1 MRTNT
6 FTLKMSKKSN
16 AELEGIIQDKS
27 SYTEEALQAV
37 IWELENRN
45 LIEKDEI
52 ILEETAA
59 VEGVQFSE
67 KINKNNESVFEEFE
81 NPILYSKKAVQGFTI
96 FFGPLF
102 GAVLLMFNLKA
113 VNKPKAR
120 MQVLVFG
127 IGYTL
132 FSFVGLNYLPKMFLI
147 TLIFNVIGYVVLVEY
162 FWNQN
167 LGKELQY
174 KTKEITK
181 ALIIS
186 LLFTLI
192 MLFILISNNG
202 IPGMKL

>member
-59 VEGVQFSE
+59 VEGVQISE

-174 KTKEITK
+174 TTKEITK

>member
-1 MRTNT
+1 M
-6 FTLKMSKKSN
+6 LKKSN
-16 AELEGIIQDKS
+16 AELEHILEAKDI
-27 SYTEEALQAV
+27 YTDEAIQAV

-59 VEGVQFSE
+59 VEGVQISE

-174 KTKEITK
+174 TTKEITK

>member
-132 FSFVGLNYLPKMFLI
+132 FSFVGLNYLPKMFLMYY
-147 TLIFNVIGYVVLVEY
+147 TDIG
-162 FWNQN
+162 
-167 LGKELQY
+167 
-174 KTKEITK
+174 
-181 ALIIS
+181 
-186 LLFTLI
+186 
-192 MLFILISNNG
+192 
-202 IPGMKL
+202 

>member
-1 MRTNT
+1 MRKNT

>member
-52 ILEETAA
+52 ILAETAA
-59 VEGVQFSE
+59 VEGVQISE
-67 KINKNNESVFEEFE
+67 KINKNNESVFEGFE

-174 KTKEITK
+174 TTKEITK

>member
-59 VEGVQFSE
+59 VEGVQIAE
-67 KINKNNESVFEEFE
+67 KINEKNESVFEEFE

-102 GAVLLMFNLKA
+102 GVVLLMFNLKA

-132 FSFVGLNYLPKMFLI
+132 FSFVGLSYLPKMFFI
-147 TLIFNVIGYVVLVEY
+147 TLIFNLIGYVVLVEY

-174 KTKEITK
+174 TTKEITK
-181 ALIIS
+181 PLIIS
-186 LLFTLI
+186 LL
-192 MLFILISNNG
+192 ILALVIFLQFLP
-202 IPGMKL
+202 IILDA

>member
-27 SYTEEALQAV
+27 SYTKEALQAV

-52 ILEETAA
+52 RLEETAA
-59 VEGVQFSE
+59 VEGVQISE
-67 KINKNNESVFEEFE
+67 KINEKNESVFEEFE
-81 NPILYSKKAVQGFTI
+81 KPILYSKKAVQGFTI

-113 VNKPKAR
+113 VNKSKAR

-132 FSFVGLNYLPKMFLI
+132 LSFVGLSYLPKMFFI

-174 KTKEITK
+174 TTKEITK
-181 ALIIS
+181 PLIIS
-186 LLFTLI
+186 LLILALV
-192 MLFILISNNG
+192 LFLQFLPIILDA
-202 IPGMKL
+202 

>member
-59 VEGVQFSE
+59 VEGVQIAE
-67 KINKNNESVFEEFE
+67 KINEKNESVFEEFE

-102 GAVLLMFNLKA
+102 GVALLMFNLKA

-132 FSFVGLNYLPKMFLI
+132 FSFVGLSYLPKMFFI
-147 TLIFNVIGYVVLVEY
+147 TLIFNLIGYVVLVEY

-174 KTKEITK
+174 TTKEITK
-181 ALIIS
+181 PLIIS
-186 LLFTLI
+186 LL
-192 MLFILISNNG
+192 ILALVIFLQFLP
-202 IPGMKL
+202 IILDA

>member
-1 MRTNT
+1 MRKNT

-59 VEGVQFSE
+59 VEGVQISE
-67 KINKNNESVFEEFE
+67 KINKNNESVFEGFE

-174 KTKEITK
+174 TTKEITK

>member
-59 VEGVQFSE
+59 VEGVQIAE
-67 KINKNNESVFEEFE
+67 KINEKNESVFEEFE

-113 VNKPKAR
+113 VNKSKAR

-132 FSFVGLNYLPKMFLI
+132 LSFVGLSYLPKMFFI

-174 KTKEITK
+174 TTKEITK
-181 ALIIS
+181 PLIIS
-186 LLFTLI
+186 LL
-192 MLFILISNNG
+192 ILALVIFLQFLP
-202 IPGMKL
+202 IILDA

>member
-52 ILEETAA
+52 ILAETAA
-59 VEGVQFSE
+59 VEGVQISE

-174 KTKEITK
+174 TTKEITK

>member
-27 SYTEEALQAV
+27 SYTKEALQAV

-52 ILEETAA
+52 RLEETAA
-59 VEGVQFSE
+59 VEGVQISE
-67 KINKNNESVFEEFE
+67 KINEKNESVFEEFE
-81 NPILYSKKAVQGFTI
+81 KPILYSKKAVQGFTI

-113 VNKPKAR
+113 VNKSKAR

-132 FSFVGLNYLPKMFLI
+132 LSFVGLSYLPKMFFI

-174 KTKEITK
+174 TTKEITK
-181 ALIIS
+181 PLIIS

>member
-27 SYTEEALQAV
+27 SYTKEALQAV

-52 ILEETAA
+52 RLEETAA
-59 VEGVQFSE
+59 VEGVQISE
-67 KINKNNESVFEEFE
+67 KINEKNESVFEEFE
-81 NPILYSKKAVQGFTI
+81 KPILYSKKAVQGFTI

-113 VNKPKAR
+113 VNKSKAR

-132 FSFVGLNYLPKMFLI
+132 LSFVGLSYLPKMFFI

-174 KTKEITK
+174 TTKEITK
-181 ALIIS
+181 PLIIS
-186 LLFTLI
+186 LL
-192 MLFILISNNG
+192 ILALVIFLQFLP
-202 IPGMKL
+202 IILDA

>member
-59 VEGVQFSE
+59 VEGVQISE
-67 KINKNNESVFEEFE
+67 KINEKNESVFEEFE

-113 VNKPKAR
+113 VNKSKAR

-132 FSFVGLNYLPKMFLI
+132 LSFVGLSYLPKMFFI

-174 KTKEITK
+174 TTKEITK
-181 ALIIS
+181 PLIIS

>member
-59 VEGVQFSE
+59 VEGVQISE
-67 KINKNNESVFEEFE
+67 KINEKNESVFEEFE
-81 NPILYSKKAVQGFTI
+81 KPILYSKKAVQGFTI

-113 VNKPKAR
+113 VNKSKAR

-132 FSFVGLNYLPKMFLI
+132 LSFVGLSYLPKMFFI

-174 KTKEITK
+174 TTKEITK
-181 ALIIS
+181 PLIIS
-186 LLFTLI
+186 LL
-192 MLFILISNNG
+192 ILALVIFLQFLP
-202 IPGMKL
+202 IILDA

>member
-1 MRTNT
+1 
-6 FTLKMSKKSN
+6 MSKKSN

-27 SYTEEALQAV
+27 SYTKEALQAV

-52 ILEETAA
+52 RLEETAA
-59 VEGVQFSE
+59 VEGVQISE
-67 KINKNNESVFEEFE
+67 KINEKNESVFEEFE
-81 NPILYSKKAVQGFTI
+81 KPILYSKKAVQGFTI

-113 VNKPKAR
+113 VNKSKAR

-132 FSFVGLNYLPKMFLI
+132 LSFVGLSYLPKMFFI

-174 KTKEITK
+174 TTKEITK
-181 ALIIS
+181 PLIIS

>member
-1 MRTNT
+1 MRTNS

-16 AELEGIIQDKS
+16 VALEGIIQDKS
-27 SYTEEALQAV
+27 NYTDEALQAV

-52 ILEETAA
+52 ILEKSTVKE
-59 VEGVQFSE
+59 VMQISE
-67 KINKNNESVFEEFE
+67 KINEKNESVFEEFE

-120 MQVLVFG
+120 MQVLIFG

-132 FSFVGLNYLPKMFLI
+132 LSFVGLSYLPKMFFI

-174 KTKEITK
+174 TTKEITK
-181 ALIIS
+181 PLIIS
-186 LLFTLI
+186 LLILALV
-192 MLFILISNNG
+192 LFLQFLPIILDA
-202 IPGMKL
+202 